1 MRNWDD
7 VEAWLRSVAEDDRS
21 HDGCIRPTLVAFA
34 THRPL
39 LMVRCRAF
47 AAGEGAA
54 ALREILD
61 IALPL
66 GADRI
71 AMSFGGRA
79 WKVDGHA
86 RPRDDRS
93 TLREILLIAV
103 AQRSSGGVDL
113 RCALHEIERAR
124 CGPAIERSSDT
135 HPVAGWLPRML
146 TAALAAPPA
155 EPASR
160 EVIAARA
167 VHSIT
172 LGHELHVPDGQ
183 HATTQ

>member
-7 VEAWLRSVAEDDRS
+7 VEAWLRHVAEDDMR

-47 AAGEGAA
+47 AAGEGAT

-79 WKVDGHA
+79 WKVDGDA
-86 RPRDDRS
+86 RPRADRS
-93 TLREILLIAV
+93 TLRDILLIAV
-103 AQRSSGGVDL
+103 AERHDEGVAL
-113 RCALHEIERAR
+113 HCTLHEIECAR

-135 HPVAGWLPRML
+135 HPVAGWLPRTL
-146 TAALAAPPA
+146 TSALAARTGVS
-155 EPASR
+155 ASR

>member
-1 MRNWDD
+1 MRHWDD
-7 VEAWLRSVAEDDRS
+7 VEAWLRQLAEDDMR
-21 HDGCIRPTLVAFA
+21 HDGRIRPTLVAFA
-34 THRPL
+34 TRRPL

-79 WKVDGHA
+79 WKVDGDA
-86 RPRDDRS
+86 RPRHDRS

-103 AQRSSGGVDL
+103 AERNSEGVDL
-113 RCALHEIERAR
+113 RCILHEIDRAR

-135 HPVAGWLPRML
+135 HPVAGWLPRTL
-146 TAALAAPPA
+146 TTALAARTGVPT
-155 EPASR
+155 SR

-172 LGHELHVPDGQ
+172 LGHQLHVPDGQ